1 MSAPKAIAQLLCV
14 LILALFA
21 QFVAA
26 QDRPSY
32 GPSVGIDDAKKM
44 AAAALAEAK
53 KNNWNLAI
61 AIVDTHGFMVYFEKM
76 DDTQTASVQVA
87 IDKAKSSAIYR
98 RPTRAFEEG
107 SKSRVAILGLT
118 GATPVT
124 GGVPILKGGKV
135 IGGIGVSGASA
146 DQDEQVA
153 KAGAETVK

>member
-1 MSAPKAIAQLLCV
+1 MSAPKTIAQLLCV

-21 QFVAA
+21 QFAAA
-26 QDRPSY
+26 QGSPSY

-53 KNNWNLAI
+53 KNNWNMAI
-61 AIVDTHGFMVYFEKM
+61 AIVDNHGFLVYFEKM
-76 DDTQTASVQVA
+76 DDTQTASVRVA

-107 SKSRVAILGLT
+107 VAKGRVALLGLT
-118 GATPVT
+118 GATPIT
-124 GGVPILKGGKV
+124 GGVPIMKGGKV
-135 IGGIGVSGASA
+135 LGGIGVSGAAA

-153 KAGAETVK
+153 KAGLGAL